1 MVVGGGVL
9 GVVRSVVFLVV
20 VDVGD
25 VVVVDAVVV
34 TIVVVVKAL
43 VDVVT
48 VSVDAAVV
56 KVVVDVVIELFVE
69 VAVVVIAAAASEVIV
84 VVSGVDVVSGTEL
97 FIRVIRSIRLTVK
110 VFVSSSSIGADE
122 LSPNAVALI
131 TKTLVF
137 PLSTTTW

>member
-1 MVVGGGVL
+1 MPIGNIWSGISFRHDDSIFV
-9 GVVRSVVFLVV
+9 
-20 VDVGD
+20 
-25 VVVVDAVVV
+25 
-34 TIVVVVKAL
+34 AL
-43 VDVVT
+43 AEPC

-69 VAVVVIAAAASEVIV
+69 VAVVVVAAAASEVIV
-84 VVSGVDVVSGTEL
+84 VVIGVDVVTDAEL

-110 VFVSSSSIGADE
+110 VFVSSSSRSADE